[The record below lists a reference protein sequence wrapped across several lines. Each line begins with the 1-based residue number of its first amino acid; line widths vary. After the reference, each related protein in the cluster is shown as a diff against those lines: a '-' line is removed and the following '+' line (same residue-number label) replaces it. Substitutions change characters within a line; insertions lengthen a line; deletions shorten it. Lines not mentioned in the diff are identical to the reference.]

1 MSPSPNLEFFPV
13 TGARRVPLDLIQPG
27 QYQPRKHFDEAKM
40 AELTASVRQHD
51 VMQPILLRPI
61 GAATGDKQRF
71 EIVAGERR
79 WRASKAAMREDIP
92 AVVRELTLM
101 EVLELQA
108 IENIQREDLH
118 PMEEAYSF
126 DLLLNPPEGLP
137 GYTVEQ
143 IADKVGKS
151 TTHVRRRLVLCQLI
165 PQAAK
170 AFSDGVLTLNTAL
183 TIARMP
189 VPIQGKAFPKIMATR
204 ADDTKPVAHRDAEK
218 IVQGAF
224 MLRLANAPFPIKD
237 ATLVPDAG
245 GCNVCPKRTGAC
257 PDLFDDVAEA
267 DTCTDPDCFDT
278 KQQAHN
284 ERRKAEARAEGIE
297 VLDGKKATAL
307 LKFGPDSTQLNADYV
322 YMDEPLEEL
331 TGSKSSLHKLLG
343 TLLTPSA
350 LYEHPRDKTLREIV
364 HTHKAREVLKEQ
376 GLLMHRPAKG
386 DKAAAASL
394 VAPDAGKASGK
405 GKATPPQPDSAQA
418 AAAKK
423 EAERAEQRKVLETQ
437 WRQRLFQAL
446 HNEMHDNDRAPDLLV
461 REAVCMLGERVLT
474 LFNWDVLDELW
485 GWSEAGLVTPF
496 NTAIGLRLEAVTK
509 DMHQGQLMILLAQLA
524 LMPDLQ
530 PHEDDYDTPEA
541 LLICRVADDD
551 GQDGFDPDMKCDW
564 RAMRNSA
571 LSALSPRKTK
581 GQKTS
586 KTPIPPTN
594 EPTPAGGPQGSAGQ
608 EGEPGK
614 PDSPEDTIQA
624 PSAQGLKE
632 VRSDL
637 AHWVGQ
643 MVKLKGTKRLGEIVE
658 VNTNGDLLVAFPSG
672 QEGTRNLATHV
683 SSELIVLPNQTP
695 AAGA

>member
-13 TGARRVPLDLIQPG
+13 TGARRVPVDLIEPG
-27 QYQPRKHFDEAKM
+27 RYQPRVHFDAARM
-40 AELTASVRQHD
+40 AELTESVRQHD

-61 GAATGDKQRF
+61 GTATGDKQRF

-101 EVLELQA
+101 QVLELQA

-143 IADKVGKS
+143 IAEKVGKS

-170 AFSDGVLTLNTAL
+170 AFTDGLLTLQTAL

-204 ADDTKPVAHRDAEK
+204 ADETKQVAHRDAEK

-267 DTCTDPDCFDT
+267 DTCTDPDCFDG
-278 KQQAHN
+278 KQLAHN
-284 ERRKAEARAEGIE
+284 ERRKAEARADGIE
-297 VLDGKKATAL
+297 VMDGKKATAL
-307 LKFGPDSTQLNADYV
+307 LKFGPDSAQLNADYV

-343 TLLTPSA
+343 TLLKPSA

-376 GLLMHRPAKG
+376 GLLMHRPTKG

-394 VAPDAGKASGK
+394 VAPDAGKGSN
-405 GKATPPQPDSAQA
+405 KANTKPQQPDSAQA
-418 AAAKK
+418 AAAQK
-423 EAERAEQRKVLETQ
+423 EAEKAEQRKKLEAQ
-437 WRQRLFQAL
+437 WRRQLFTAL
-446 HNEMHDNDRAPDLLV
+446 HNEMHDNDRAPDMLV

-474 LFNWDVLDELW
+474 LFNWDALDELW
-485 GWSEAGLVTPF
+485 GWTEAGLVTS
-496 NTAIGLRLEAVTK
+496 NAIGLRLEAVTK

-524 LMPDLQ
+524 LIPDLE
-530 PHEDDYDTPEA
+530 PHEDDYDAPEA
-541 LLICRVADDD
+541 LLICRAADLED
-551 GQDGFDPDMKCDW
+551 DGFDPDFLCDW
-564 RAMRNSA
+564 RGMR
-571 LSALSPRKTK
+571 LDALSPRKPK

-594 EPTPAGGPQGSAGQ
+594 EPTPAGGPQGSASQ

-614 PDSPEDTIQA
+614 PHSPEDTIQA
-624 PSAQGLKE
+624 PSAQGSKE
-632 VRSDL
+632 YRSDL

-643 MVKLKGTKRLGEIVE
+643 MVKVKGSKRLGEVVE
-658 VNTNGDLLVAFPSG
+658 IEPNGDLLVAFASG
-672 QEGTRNLATHV
+672 AEGTRNLRTHA
-683 SSELIVLPNQTP
+683 STELTVLPGQQAP
-695 AAGA
+695 AKAAGG

>member
-79 WRASKAAMREDIP
+79 WRASKAAVREDIP

-307 LKFGPDSTQLNADYV
+307 LKFGPDSAQLNADYV

-394 VAPDAGKASGK
+394 VAPDAGKGSN
-405 GKATPPQPDSAQA
+405 KANTKPQQPDSAQA
-418 AAAKK
+418 AAAQK
-423 EAERAEQRKVLETQ
+423 EAEKAEQRKKLEAQ
-437 WRQRLFQAL
+437 WRRQLFTAL
-446 HNEMHDNDRAPDLLV
+446 HNEMHDNDRAPDMLV

-474 LFNWDVLDELW
+474 LFNWDALDELW
-485 GWSEAGLVTPF
+485 GWTEAGLVTS
-496 NTAIGLRLEAVTK
+496 NAIGLRLEAVTK

-524 LMPDLQ
+524 LIPDLE
-530 PHEDDYDTPEA
+530 PHEDDYDAPEA
-541 LLICRVADDD
+541 LLICRVSDEAEAD
-551 GQDGFDPDMKCDW
+551 FDPEYQCDW
-564 RAMRNSA
+564 RAMRTSA
-571 LSALSPRKTK
+571 LSALSPRKAK

-594 EPTPAGGPQGSAGQ
+594 EPTPAGGPQGSASQ

-624 PSAQGLKE
+624 PSAQGSKE
-632 VRSDL
+632 YRSDL

-643 MVKLKGTKRLGEIVE
+643 MVKVKASKRLGEVVE
-658 VNTNGDLLVAFPSG
+658 IEPNGDLLVAFASG
-672 QEGTRNLATHV
+672 AEGTRNLRTHA
-683 SSELIVLPNQTP
+683 STELTVLPGQQAP
-695 AAGA
+695 AKAAGG